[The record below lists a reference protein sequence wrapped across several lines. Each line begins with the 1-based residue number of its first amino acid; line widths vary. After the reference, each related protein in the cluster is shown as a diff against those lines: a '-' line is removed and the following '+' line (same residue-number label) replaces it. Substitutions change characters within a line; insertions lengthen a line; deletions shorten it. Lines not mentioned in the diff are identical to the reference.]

1 MSARGLELGLRG
13 TPGIQSQQ
21 GAAAGARV
29 PQAWPSPHT
38 PLGVGQAGGSG
49 AKALTVGR
57 RGCWDEPPSPPCPLP
72 RPSTP
77 PLMGH
82 ACPGLH
88 LEGFVPGGWSQRAH
102 TAKELEP
109 SAYAPRGAHVWAV
122 GVCASKA
129 TPTNTQCP
137 AGKPTAS
144 PLTGGGSGWRLIE
157 TGGQPAPCLHLLT
170 WKSGPETWCGPW
182 APGPQA
188 RPTAVDSGV
197 ETPTLVWSGAHS
209 RETHS
214 GSLEFRGG
222 QRTPKGTGIYEAEA
236 TGLCA
241 GSWGRRASGWSERE
255 TSTPET
261 ARKPACPSQPPPRR
275 CRASRGKCCACVC
288 LQTCACPGSARA
300 SGPSGITLPSPGPHR
315 CPEACAQAHLWVQA
329 LGPPGRAEGTCGPWI
344 RGKAERPAAAPPPLL
359 GGPVGLQGGR
369 CPQTRPW
376 PGQHTWARVCGEA
389 AESVHVGVWQGLVA
403 WLAVG
408 AGRRLVEGRAA
419 GGKASGPSQC
429 SAETP
434 PHAGTRTTR
443 QPGDV
448 YWHHPGTRTAGRQ

>member
-1 MSARGLELGLRG
+1 M
-13 TPGIQSQQ
+13 
-21 GAAAGARV
+21 
-29 PQAWPSPHT
+29 
-38 PLGVGQAGGSG
+38 
-49 AKALTVGR
+49 
-57 RGCWDEPPSPPCPLP
+57 
-72 RPSTP
+72 
-77 PLMGH
+77 
-82 ACPGLH
+82 
-88 LEGFVPGGWSQRAH
+88 
-102 TAKELEP
+102 
-109 SAYAPRGAHVWAV
+109 
-122 GVCASKA
+122 
-129 TPTNTQCP
+129 
-137 AGKPTAS
+137 
-144 PLTGGGSGWRLIE
+144 
-157 TGGQPAPCLHLLT
+157 
-170 WKSGPETWCGPW
+170 
-182 APGPQA
+182 
-188 RPTAVDSGV
+188 
-197 ETPTLVWSGAHS
+197 VWSGAHS

-261 ARKPACPSQPPPRR
+261 ARKRASPSQSPPRR

-376 PGQHTWARVCGEA
+376 PGQRTWARVCGEA
-389 AESVHVGVWQGLVA
+389 AESVHVGVWQGLAA

-448 YWHHPGTRTAGRQ
+448 YRHHPGTRTAGRQ